1 MGPNR
6 RSAALPWPGES
17 LLLDRHPD
25 MSQLEDIGGQ
35 DGWRCWVCDEPVNAR
50 TSVNDAR
57 GPSVDSRSAKASA
70 KKPVND
76 FAGGERLAHRGCN
89 TKKGA
94 VTAVIPWPRDLTV
107 IEPAP
112 LTTVADRLHRK
123 GGREI
128 VARCADHADAQR
140 AAAWLVDRFSRL
152 APALS
157 ITAQV
162 EPGGGQFLVALT
174 AARRR

>member
-1 MGPNR
+1 MN
-6 RSAALPWPGES
+6 
-17 LLLDRHPD
+17 
-25 MSQLEDIGGQ
+25 QLEDIGSH
-35 DGWRCWVCDEPVNAR
+35 DGWRCWVCDEPVNPR
-50 TSVNDAR
+50 MPVNDAR
-57 GPSVDSRSAKASA
+57 GPSVDSRSAKASV

-76 FAGGERLAHRGCN
+76 FAGGERLAHRRCN

-94 VTAVIPWPRDLTV
+94 VTAVIPWPADLT
-107 IEPAP
+107 IIDPAP

-128 VARCADHADAQR
+128 VARCHDRADAER
-140 AAAWLVDRFSRL
+140 AGDWLVDRFSRL
-152 APALS
+152 APTLTL
-157 ITAQV
+157 TAEV